1 MIDKRMSNLVL
12 EEAYDLIATAVDQAG
27 PEKEALFLAKL
38 ALALANTVD
47 DNNTLRDLIAAA
59 SRDL

>member
-1 MIDKRMSNLVL
+1 MSNLAL

-38 ALALANTVD
+38 ALALANAVN
-47 DNNTLRDLIAAA
+47 DNNALRDLIAAA

>member
-1 MIDKRMSNLVL
+1 MSNLAL

-38 ALALANTVD
+38 ALALANAVN
-47 DNNTLRDLIAAA
+47 DNDALRDLIAAA